1 MAKYTSIGGQALIEG
16 IMMKSPEKTA
26 LAVRM
31 PDKSIDITYLNGKGI
46 RERYK
51 ILRVPV
57 IRGVAGFVESMIQ
70 GYKAMMM
77 SADKSGFT
85 DLEEED
91 SRKAKSESVKETA
104 ENSDEQENGAVQQ
117 AETEQQAGAETEK
130 EVCDKQELN
139 PSDVQE
145 VSTEQ
150 EAEPDSVNENL
161 DKQEL
166 NPSGVQQNSFE
177 QKAPFAGDQK
187 TGDQKNGEKKNN
199 ALMSVIMVI
208 ATVLGVAL
216 AVILFMLLP
225 RLAVSGLR
233 LVTGTDFSPVVRSS
247 IEQLLKLAIFVAYV
261 WAVSF
266 MKDIKRVF
274 MYHGAE
280 HKTIFCY
287 EKGLPLT
294 VENVRVQRRFHPR
307 CGTSF
312 MILMILI
319 SIVFSTLVQII
330 FPAVYNAA
338 WLWVVIKILLI
349 PLVCGAGFEVLK
361 ICGKYDNLA
370 TRIISAPGLWL
381 QRITTKEPD
390 DGMIEVAI
398 AALKACE
405 PKVPDVDRSVDR
417 AENQP
422 G

>member
-31 PDKSIDITYLNGKGI
+31 PDKTIDITYLNGKSI

-51 ILRVPV
+51 ILKLP
-57 IRGVAGFVESMIQ
+57 ILRGIAGFVESMIQ
-70 GYKAMMM
+70 GYKAMML

-85 DLEEED
+85 DLEEEN
-91 SRKAKSESVKETA
+91 REKTESDKKKESA
-104 ENSDEQENGAVQQ
+104 I
-117 AETEQQAGAETEK
+117 
-130 EVCDKQELN
+130 
-139 PSDVQE
+139 
-145 VSTEQ
+145 
-150 EAEPDSVNENL
+150 
-161 DKQEL
+161 
-166 NPSGVQQNSFE
+166 
-177 QKAPFAGDQK
+177 
-187 TGDQKNGEKKNN
+187 
-199 ALMSVIMVI
+199 MSVIMVI

-233 LVTGTDFSPVVRSS
+233 ELFHIDFSPVARSS
-247 IEQLLKLAIFVAYV
+247 IEQLLKLTIFVIYV

-294 VENVRVQRRFHPR
+294 VENVRTQRRFHPR

-312 MILMILI
+312 MILMILV
-319 SIVFSTLVQII
+319 SIIFSTVVQII
-330 FPAVYNAA
+330 FPSVYNIY

-361 ICGKYDNLA
+361 ICGKYDNLV
-370 TRIISAPGLWL
+370 TKIISAPGLWL

-390 DGMIEVAI
+390 DGMIEIAI

-405 PKVPDVDRSVDR
+405 PAVPDVDRSIDR
-417 AENQP
+417 VEAQENTETDETEE
-422 G
+422 